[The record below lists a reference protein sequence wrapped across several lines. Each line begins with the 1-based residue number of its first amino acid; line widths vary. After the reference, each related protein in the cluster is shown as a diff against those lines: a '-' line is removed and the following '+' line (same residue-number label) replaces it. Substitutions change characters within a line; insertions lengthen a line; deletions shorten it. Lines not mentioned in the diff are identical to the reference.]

1 MYLCDW
7 EDRYLKT
14 FFRTF
19 LALAVVSEVALLI
32 LARMSGGV
40 SFLCFLVPVVFLVIA
55 LLVLFISMWKD
66 YRHYD
71 SSWAV
76 SLSETAG
83 TFGVPRQALALLV
96 SEVGTLT
103 AAVGVLRVPRVSQQC
118 TRSYSTHRNLRTV
131 VAVIVGLSV
140 VEISVVHLAV
150 PNGFWHYLV
159 LAVSI
164 YAVILLC
171 GFYSAMRSRP
181 HLVTS
186 EGITIRSG
194 KRLTCNVPWGQVK
207 SVRSTRAGQGG
218 SISIDHNGSLRV
230 PVLSEV
236 NVSIEVEPEVVVEDL
251 HKGLLLAS
259 TIDFYCDDRDT
270 FLEDC
275 AAHDAF
281 RY

>member
-1 MYLCDW
+1 M
-7 EDRYLKT
+7 KI

-19 LALAVVSEVALLI
+19 IALAVVSEIALLI
-32 LARMSGGV
+32 LARVSGGV
-40 SFLCFLVPVVFLVIA
+40 SSLCFLVPIVFIVIA
-55 LLVLFISMWKD
+55 LLVLFIGMWRD

-71 SSWAV
+71 SSWPV
-76 SLSETAG
+76 SLTETAG
-83 TFGVPRQALALLV
+83 KFGVPRQALALLV
-96 SEVGTLT
+96 SEIGSLT
-103 AAVGVLRVPRVSQQC
+103 AAVGVLRVPKAAQQG
-118 TRSYSTHRNLRTV
+118 TKRYSTHGNLRTV

-140 VEISVVHLAV
+140 VEMSVVHLAV
-150 PNGFWHYLV
+150 PNGFWRYLV

-171 GFYSAMRSRP
+171 GFYGAIRSRP
-181 HLVTS
+181 HLVTP
-186 EGITIRSG
+186 EGITIRYG

-207 SVRSTRAGQGG
+207 RVRSTRAGQGG
-218 SISIDHNGSLRV
+218 DISIDHNGSLRV

-259 TIDFYCDDRDT
+259 TIEFYCDDRDT

-275 AAHDAF
+275 AAHGAF
-281 RY
+281 RYQ